1 MDFFFWGGVF
11 PKYLSFNLGNT
22 HALFF
27 STSAGGKFMEGQTI
41 SLEDGSTAV
50 VQGVSHGKSSGTK
63 FYKVD
68 EEINLLDKF

>member
-1 MDFFFWGGVF
+1 
-11 PKYLSFNLGNT
+11 
-22 HALFF
+22 
-27 STSAGGKFMEGQTI
+27 MEGQTI